1 MKETSIYVNDDLT
14 TSRAKVTRDLRSKDD
29 PRGVTVTE
37 KIIVFMRDNQK
48 LVFDNF
54 YKLQKRDN
62 ELFFKA
68 CNSLKKYSL

>member
-1 MKETSIYVNDDLT
+1 MKETSIYINDDLT

-29 PRGVTVTE
+29 LRGVTVTE

-48 LVFDNF
+48 LVFDKF

-62 ELFFKA
+62 KLFSKA
-68 CNSLKKYSL
+68 CNI